1 MNFTSAEIASWI
13 GSYMWPL
20 FRIGAF
26 VGAAPIVGSAVVP
39 MRIRLGLALLVT
51 LVVTPLLP
59 AAPAVEPLGADA
71 LFITLQQLIIGVA
84 MGFILRLMFNAL
96 ELAGQMIGQ
105 LMGLGFAA
113 MIDPNSGVQVP
124 VLSQFYVVMTTLLFL
139 AFNGHLIMI
148 EMLVDSFRA
157 LPVSTHGFGPD
168 AVHAVVEWGGQMFA
182 GAVMVALPA
191 VAALLLVNIAFG
203 VMTRAAPQLNVF
215 AVGFPVTLLLGLV
228 VLVMSMPD
236 LPSQLVRLSDAAF
249 GLMGKLAG
257 GGAIHGI

>member
-1 MNFTSAEIASWI
+1 MNFTGAELASWI
-13 GSYMWPL
+13 GSFIWPL

-26 VGAAPIVGSAVVP
+26 IGTAPIVGSAVVP

-51 LVVTPLLP
+51 LVVAPLLP
-59 AAPAVEPLGADA
+59 AVPAVEPLGVDA
-71 LFITLQQLIIGVA
+71 LFITFQQLIIGIA
-84 MGFILRLMFNAL
+84 MGFILRLTFNAL
-96 ELAGQMIGQ
+96 ELAGQTIGQ

-113 MIDPNSGVQVP
+113 MVDPNSGVQVP

-139 AFNGHLIMI
+139 SFNGHLIMI
-148 EMLVDSFRA
+148 KMLADSFRA

-168 AVHAVVEWGGQMFA
+168 AVHSVVEWGTQMFA

-215 AVGFPVTLLLGLV
+215 AVGFPVTLLLGLL
-228 VLVMSMPD
+228 VLVIAMPD
-236 LPSQLVRLSDAAF
+236 LPSQIERLSDAAF
-249 GLMGKLAG
+249 GMIRQLAG
-257 GGAIHGI
+257 RGVMHGI